1 MKLPSGSLKA
11 MKQTQKLQ
19 GKIGRGASASV
30 LCMSCKLWLFSPTQ
44 SFPLIAHR
52 SHCRD
57 ELVTRVITS
66 LGEAVESN
74 LMGNEIISA
83 AKIQGGESA
92 EVFAEVTVN
101 SDTFVLPTMTDIK
114 KEVTQEVEEEDGE
127 FTIIDG
133 SAVSQLGMSSS
144 TTIIVLASTVA
155 IGVGGIL

>member
-1 MKLPSGSLKA
+1 
-11 MKQTQKLQ
+11 
-19 GKIGRGASASV
+19 
-30 LCMSCKLWLFSPTQ
+30 
-44 SFPLIAHR
+44 
-52 SHCRD
+52 
-57 ELVTRVITS
+57 
-66 LGEAVESN
+66 
-74 LMGNEIISA
+74 MGNEIISA